1 MAKPKATS
9 ADQQESVVRKLC
21 AQAKTIQK
29 VVPFT
34 NDDVPQYLEN
44 LRRFEKESQNVKIVV
59 K

>member
-9 ADQQESVVRKLC
+9 ADQKESVVRKLC
-21 AQAKTIQK
+21 AQAKAIQK

-44 LRRFEKESQNVKIVV
+44 LRRFEEESKKVKILV